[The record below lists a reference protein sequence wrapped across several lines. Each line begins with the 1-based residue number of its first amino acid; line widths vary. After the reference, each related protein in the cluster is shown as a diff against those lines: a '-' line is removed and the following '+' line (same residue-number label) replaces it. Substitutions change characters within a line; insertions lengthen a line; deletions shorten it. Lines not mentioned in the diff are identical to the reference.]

1 MGRLRTSVLSC
12 RELPTPFLKIEACH
26 ASEKQLKKLRWNMT
40 DEDKQW
46 LERHGFLL
54 NEELSRRMDEPV
66 YARVPTT
73 QDSVIVICC
82 VQRQVS
88 WLFFIIVDYNG
99 MKYKYAHET
108 LALTD
113 SFFEHFIWRW
123 NDREL
128 PKMLVQ
134 CNPIYTIPEDSAN

>member
-1 MGRLRTSVLSC
+1 MANHRDKIKKTRVDCNNQQGRCGLR
-12 RELPTPFLKIEACH
+12 
-26 ASEKQLKKLRWNMT
+26 EKLMWNMT

-46 LERHGFLL
+46 LERNGFLL
-54 NEELSRRMDEPV
+54 NEELSRRMDESV

-108 LALTD
+108 LVLTD

>member
-1 MGRLRTSVLSC
+1 MRGDIMNKS
-12 RELPTPFLKIEACH
+12 
-26 ASEKQLKKLRWNMT
+26 
-40 DEDKQW
+40 KQW
-46 LERHGFLL
+46 LEKHGFTF
-54 NEELSRRMDEPV
+54 NEELSNLMDEEV

-73 QDSVIVICC
+73 PDSNIVICC
-82 VQRQVS
+82 AKRQVS
-88 WLFFIIVDYNG
+88 WLFFITVDYNG

-123 NDREL
+123 NEREL

-134 CNPIYTIPEDSAN
+134 GNPIYTIPEDSAS

>member
-1 MGRLRTSVLSC
+1 
-12 RELPTPFLKIEACH
+12 
-26 ASEKQLKKLRWNMT
+26 MT
-40 DEDKQW
+40 DEDRQW
-46 LERHGFLL
+46 LERHGFML

-66 YARVPTT
+66 YARVPKT

-108 LALTD
+108 LVLTD

-134 CNPIYTIPEDSAN
+134 CNPIYTIPEESMK